1 MDLLTWQSQRIAYM
15 ELRIVLR
22 INQNEVTWWLY
33 GGQEEGS
40 NLKMWATKWQVRGH
54 TNFHFHA
61 MSIVSSSIY
70 VLNRFTPYLCLG
82 CVVVY
87 LVIYL

>member
-1 MDLLTWQSQRIAYM
+1 VDLLTWRSQRIAYM

-40 NLKMWATKWQVRGH
+40 NVTCHMEIRGKVHSQHGRYATFNQQTKRRGL
-54 TNFHFHA
+54 A
-61 MSIVSSSIY
+61 S
-70 VLNRFTPYLCLG
+70 
-82 CVVVY
+82 
-87 LVIYL
+87 